1 MDRNLAANL
10 AGAAGAVAMLGV
22 SLISRKL
29 GFSYGDT
36 MAEDM
41 GQAGVAA
48 MGLDGEATESQEQ
61 ALGLGAHLG
70 FSMSSA
76 MLYGRV
82 RDHLNL
88 PGPVAGAL
96 FGLAV
101 WGLNAAGIAPML
113 GIRNAPWK
121 QDEAKAIT
129 TLLAH
134 VAFGA
139 VVGLLYD
146 EIVDDEDEG

>member
-1 MDRNLAANL
+1 MDRNLGANL
-10 AGAAGAVAMLGV
+10 AGAAGAVAMVGV
-22 SLISRKL
+22 SLLSRKL

-36 MAEDM
+36 VTADVAQS
-41 GQAGVAA
+41 GIAAAGLA
-48 MGLDGEATESQEQ
+48 GETSEAQEE
-61 ALGLGAHLG
+61 AIGLGAHLA

-88 PGPVAGAL
+88 PGPLAGAL

-101 WGLNAAGIAPML
+101 WGLNVVGIAQMI

-121 QDEAKAIT
+121 EDEAKAIT

-134 VAFGA
+134 LAFGA
-139 VVGLLYD
+139 VVGLIYD
-146 EIVDDEDEG
+146 EIVDEDA